1 MCAGCVAVAGVVLA
15 TSQMVPIQAQ
25 PVVLSSEVTMAT
37 KALAAFPGNSAALTA
52 GQRSVIKDFVYDN
65 ALGERVICSVST
77 LARDSVSTKAR
88 YKARAKVA
96 CDYAKRLN
104 PFLKTSVTVKVTTNS
119 SSAGRVS
126 IQMKQTPVAVDLP
139 VAEPPAAKSPFL
151 TPFPTV
157 FTRQELV
164 SAALSSMKNFME
176 TSNQAKPVKLI
187 YQDTI
192 PTAERGWISKL
203 VQTTMATL
211 PFTQGQ
217 EPVVVI
223 ASSDE
228 FIISSLRQN
237 DRATFDPTWWCGSP
251 TTYERYCASAG
262 WGAMNYKDSI
272 EKSIPISDPGKRAV
286 VAHELF
292 HVWQKT
298 VDGSPAT
305 NNRDPRSPQGLP
317 LWFAEG
323 NANFFG
329 FAIAHHDG
337 ATDYSAGRASQV
349 DQYMRANVALLSDH
363 IFWDRSPYGIGQ
375 ASAEYLVASVGVEKV
390 LAVYKKVG
398 AGLTFAA
405 AFEESIGIS
414 LADYYLKFEAA
425 RANF

>member
-1 MCAGCVAVAGVVLA
+1 MCTGCAVVAGVVLA
-15 TSQMVPIQAQ
+15 TSQVVPIQAP
-25 PVVLSSEVTMAT
+25 PVVLASEVTLAT
-37 KALAAFPGNSAALTA
+37 KALSAFPGTSQVLTA
-52 GQRSVIKDFVYDN
+52 AQRSVIKDFVYDN
-65 ALGERVICSVST
+65 ALGERVICSVTT
-77 LARDSVSTKAR
+77 LAKDSTAIKSR
-88 YKARAKVA
+88 YKARAKAA
-96 CDYAKRLN
+96 CDYSKRIN
-104 PFLKTSVTVKVTTNS
+104 PSLKTSVTFKVTTKA

-126 IQMKQTPVAVDLP
+126 IQMRQTPIAVDLP
-139 VAEPPAAKSPFL
+139 VAQPPVAKSPFI
-151 TPFPTV
+151 TPFPTA
-157 FTRQELV
+157 FTKEELV
-164 SAALSSMKNFME
+164 TASLLSMKKFME
-176 TSNQAKPVKLI
+176 GSSQSKPVNLI
-187 YQDTI
+187 YQETI
-192 PTAERGWISKL
+192 PAAERVWISKL

-228 FIISSLRQN
+228 FIMSALRQN
-237 DRATFDPTWWCGSP
+237 GRATFDPTWWCGSP

-272 EKSIPISDPGKRAV
+272 EKSIPIADSGKRAV

-305 NNRDPRSPQGLP
+305 NNRDPRSAQGLP

-337 ATDYSAGRASQV
+337 ATNYSAGRASQV
-349 DQYMRANVALLSDH
+349 DQYMRSTNALLSDH
-363 IFWDRSPYGIGQ
+363 VFWDRSPYGIGQ

-390 LAVYKKVG
+390 LDVYRKVG

-414 LADYYLKFEAA
+414 LVEYYSKFEAA

>member
-1 MCAGCVAVAGVVLA
+1 MCVGCVAVAGVAIA
-15 TSQMVPIQAQ
+15 TSQIVPAQ
-25 PVVLSSEVTMAT
+25 VQPIVFASDVTMAT
-37 KALAAFPGNSAALTA
+37 KSLAAFPGTSSTLNAA
-52 GQRSVIKDFVYDN
+52 QRSAIMDFVFDN
-65 ALGERVICSVST
+65 SLGERVICTVSA
-77 LARDSVSTKAR
+77 LSRDSSAIKSR
-88 YKARAKVA
+88 YKARAKAA

-104 PFLKTSVTVKVTTNS
+104 PDLNTTVTLKTTTQR

-126 IQMKQTPVAVDLP
+126 MQMRQNPSAVEVP
-139 VAEPPAAKSPFL
+139 VAEPPVEKSPFI

-157 FTRQELV
+157 FTKEELV
-164 SAALSSMKNFME
+164 KAALLSMKTYMG
-176 TSNQAKPVKLI
+176 TSNQAKPFNLI

-192 PTAERGWISKL
+192 PAAERVWISKL

-211 PFTQGQ
+211 PFAEGQ

-237 DRATFDPTWWCGSP
+237 GRTTFDPTWWCGSP

-272 EKSIPISDPGKRAV
+272 EKSISITDPGKRAV

-329 FAIAHHDG
+329 FAIAHQDG

-349 DQYMRANVALLSDH
+349 DQYMRSTSALLSDH

-375 ASAEYLVASVGVEKV
+375 ASAEYLVASVGVERV
-390 LAVYKKVG
+390 LDVYKKVG
-398 AGLTFAA
+398 SGLTFAA
-405 AFEESIGIS
+405 AFEESVGIS
-414 LADYYLKFEAA
+414 LVEYYSKFEAA
-425 RANF
+425 RTNF